1 MKKNIG
7 IIVGVV
13 GGILVIALIAFA
25 VIKFKSNT
33 PSPSPTPDTNGDAV
47 KDEETIKK
55 EQDEKIQASIEKA
68 KLEVNTNLE
77 ETLIKYMK
85 NEFKESIDWQNRLK
99 DHPEGFEMILD
110 LNAIKGR
117 GYDVSMFQTDS
128 VKCDGDKT
136 FAKFNVSSTGVNYS
150 ASLCCEYSFK
160 INEKQEIIK

>member
-25 VIKFKSNT
+25 IIKFKSNT
-33 PSPSPTPDTNGDAV
+33 PSPAPDTSKEPV

>member
-7 IIVGVV
+7 IIVGAV
-13 GGILVIALIAFA
+13 GGLLVIALIAFA
-25 VIKFKSNT
+25 IFKFKSNT
-33 PSPSPTPDTNGDAV
+33 PSPSPTPDTGGDTV

-55 EQDEKIQASIEKA
+55 EQDEKIQANIEKA

>member
-55 EQDEKIQASIEKA
+55 EQDEKIQANIEKA
-68 KLEVNTNLE
+68 KLEVNANLE

-85 NEFKESIDWQNRLK
+85 NEFKESIDWRERLK